1 MRTLTSLRR
10 RRIVT
15 ESGRTLGRCHDVR
28 AELGASK
35 LRVTGLVVGR
45 KGRLE
50 HFGIGAQASASSTR
64 VRDIDVVPW
73 KDVVRFEENRI
84 VVRDPPPTGER
95 RDTAVES
102 SPP

>member
-1 MRTLTSLRR
+1 VRTLTSLRTR
-10 RRIVT
+10 KIVT

-35 LRVTGLVVGR
+35 LRVTGLVLGR
-45 KGRLE
+45 QGHLE

-73 KDVVRFEENRI
+73 QDVVRFEKNRI
-84 VVRDPPPTGER
+84 VVRDSA
-95 RDTAVES
+95 RDG
-102 SPP
+102 